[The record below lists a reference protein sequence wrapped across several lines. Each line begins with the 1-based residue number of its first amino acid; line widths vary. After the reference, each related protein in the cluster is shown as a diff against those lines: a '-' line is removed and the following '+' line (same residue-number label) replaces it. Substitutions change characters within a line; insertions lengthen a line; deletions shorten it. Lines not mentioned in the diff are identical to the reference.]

1 MRRTVSP
8 RPQAS
13 VYIDNSGPVYDTLP
27 RPFLPENSRPTTPR
41 TSQEPTSMRRGVSP
55 RPQASIYET
64 APRPRAVSPR
74 PVDSRPTTPR
84 TSQEPTSVRRAVSPR
99 PQANSVYDSA
109 PRPRAVSP
117 RPYSHAPYVQS
128 RSPRP
133 QVRLVSPRK
142 GGLERKIA
150 PDVESIMRR
159 GMRGLSDGG
168 GSSVLHGGMYA

>member
-13 VYIDNSGPVYDTLP
+13 VYIDNHAPVYDTLP
-27 RPFLPENSRPTTPR
+27 RPFQPVDWRPTTPR
-41 TSQEPTSMRRGVSP
+41 ASQEPTSMRRAVSP
-55 RPQASIYET
+55 RPQAYSVYDP

-74 PVDSRPTTPR
+74 PLSHST
-84 TSQEPTSVRRAVSPR
+84 
-99 PQANSVYDSA
+99 
-109 PRPRAVSP
+109 
-117 RPYSHAPYVQS
+117 YSTYAQS

-133 QVRLVSPRK
+133 QVRLVSPRPSPHI
-142 GGLERKIA
+142 ERRIV
-150 PDVESIMRR
+150 PDVQSIMRR